1 MNLKMINMNELKI
14 KLEQHTPLLHFQHN
28 QEGVALRATELK
40 PKLDRFIFEHLLE
53 KGETAKAEGWLIHG
67 EENALNYKI
76 KIKQTQTF
84 DKELL
89 ERDKFPT
96 FFANMGN
103 AIDKKLP
110 IFYNSL
116 EITFFSLYNGLLD
129 VIKDCI
135 SEFFFVTNFGTRQSK
150 GFGSFYPEE
159 NSEGYKPIQSI
170 KSKKCIVVSS
180 FIVDLQG
187 GSSNVKKFNNLFT
200 SIDYFTRMIRGGINI
215 CKPLCFRKDEV
226 GMPNWT
232 ESGVRLC
239 PGTCKYYIKKDGKNK
254 DCIFKQTGSVFYLKS
269 SLQKY
274 LKNKNKQWDKKT
286 IKEVLYNTEY
296 DNSDVSREKGW
307 YLYRDLLGLA
317 SESQYG
323 DIHDKVLKSNNDVER
338 FSSPVFIKPII
349 INENQFKVYVGYRI
363 LKNEENILN
372 KQFNIN
378 LNIKGTQKNFN
389 ISTPEVF
396 NLEEYFNYIFT
407 QINIDGCIGNKKI
420 FFKNKGLKDSIESV
434 LPNSN
439 SYKEYGLIKNIF
451 NELKSNYNK

>member
-1 MNLKMINMNELKI
+1 MNKLVITLK
-14 KLEQHTPLLHFQHN
+14 QHTPLLHFQHN
-28 QEGVALRATELK
+28 QEGVVLRTTEVK
-40 PKLDRFIFEHLLE
+40 PKLDRFIFEHLPE
-53 KGETAKAEGWLIHG
+53 KEKTAKTEGWLIHG

-116 EITFFSLYNGLLD
+116 EITFFSLYDDLLD

-170 KSKKCIVVSS
+170 KSKKCIIVSS
-180 FIVDLQG
+180 FTVDIPE
-187 GSSNVKKFNNLFT
+187 GSSNVQKFNNLFT
-200 SIDYFTRMIRGGINI
+200 GIDYFTRMIRGGINI
-215 CKPLCFRKDEV
+215 CKPLCFRNDEKRT
-226 GMPNWT
+226 PNK
-232 ESGVRLC
+232 EGIGVKLC
-239 PGTCKYYIKKDGKNK
+239 NLRNCKYTKDKN
-254 DCIFKQTGSVFYLKS
+254 CLFKQTGSVFYLKS
-269 SLQKY
+269 LLYKY
-274 LKNKNKQWDKKT
+274 LESKHTQWDKKT
-286 IKEVLYNTEY
+286 IKDVLYNMRY

-323 DIHDKVLKSNNDVER
+323 NIHDKVLKSNNDVER

-407 QINIDGCIGNKKI
+407 QINIDECIGNKKI
-420 FFKNKGLKDSIESV
+420 FFKKKGIKDSIESV
-434 LPNSN
+434 LPNSK

-451 NELKSNYNK
+451 NELKNNYNK